1 MRARAPGATLA
12 LAMNFKQ
19 YEAFY
24 WIGRL
29 GSFRAAAKHLR
40 ASQPTISARIRE
52 LEESLD
58 VRLFERAQRSA
69 RLTAKGQELMG
80 YAAQLM
86 ALSVDVQQRVG
97 ARETVSGRV
106 RFGATSAHAMTW
118 LPELLRRVARSH
130 PGISVE
136 LAIDTSEAL
145 RGALDRGQIEL
156 GVLAG
161 PFDARKIAAEPV
173 GRVSNIWV
181 ASPKLA
187 PPARRSTARDL
198 ANLPIITDRPGTL
211 LHTATVEWFRSEGA
225 VPRLLH
231 GCSQLTTR
239 VHLALEGTGVA
250 LVARTTVEP
259 HLAGGA
265 LVAIPTN
272 RPAPQLDYFLAFPVK
287 GLSKA
292 GRIVADAARA
302 LLSQKPDLDA
312 HYAGI
317 R

>member
-1 MRARAPGATLA
+1 
-12 LAMNFKQ
+12 
-19 YEAFY
+19 
-24 WIGRL
+24 
-29 GSFRAAAKHLR
+29 
-40 ASQPTISARIRE
+40 
-52 LEESLD
+52 
-58 VRLFERAQRSA
+58 
-69 RLTAKGQELMG
+69 MG

-86 ALSVDVQQRVG
+86 ALSVDVQQRIG
-97 ARETVSGRV
+97 TREALSGHV

-118 LPELLRRVARSH
+118 LPELVRRVARTH

-145 RGALDRGQIEL
+145 RRALDQGQIDL
-156 GVLAG
+156 GVVAG
-161 PFDARKIAAEPV
+161 PFDTRKMAAEPV

-187 PPARRSTARDL
+187 PPMRKCTARDL

-211 LHTATVEWFRSEGA
+211 LHTATLEWFRAEGA
-225 VPRLLH
+225 VPRLHH

-239 VHLALEGTGVA
+239 IHLALEGTGVA
-250 LVARTTVEP
+250 LVARSTAEP
-259 HLAGGA
+259 HLARGTLQRMA
-265 LVAIPTN
+265 TS

-287 GLSKA
+287 GLSKPC
-292 GRIVADAARA
+292 RIVADAARM

-317 R
+317 